1 MSVFYS
7 AVEAH
12 IKWKVRLSDYIEGT
26 SSEKL
31 DPAIIACDDRCDL
44 GKWIYANLD
53 SFKDSQTFLAVRH
66 DHAEFHKTA
75 AGIVELCHSGKQ
87 QMAAEN
93 LRGHYSRISRKVVS
107 GIVRLSGE
115 VEGAQMQPVNAN

>member
-12 IKWKVRLSDYIEGT
+12 IKWNVRLNDYIEGN
-26 SSEKL
+26 SSETL

-53 SFKDSQTFLAVRH
+53 NFKESATFLSMKH

-75 AGIVELCHSGKQ
+75 AAIVELCHSGQQ

-93 LRGHYSRISRKVVS
+93 LRGHYTRISRKVVAS
-107 GIVRLSGE
+107 IVRLASE
-115 VEGAQMQPVNAN
+115 AEGDETPLSQSN